1 MDAALISLVLTGVI
15 TIVLLGGLWVSLSLL
30 AVGLVGM
37 LLYTSAPAGTVMA
50 TTIWG
55 ASGNWALTSL
65 PLFIWMAEILFRT
78 RLSEDMFRG
87 LAPWMTG
94 LPGRLMHVNVVGCAI
109 FSAVSGSNAATC
121 ATIAKISLPELL
133 RRGYDEK
140 MTVGSLTA
148 SGTLGILIPPSILMI
163 VYGFIAEV
171 SIARLF
177 IAGIIPGIV
186 ISALFMGYVIYWAW
200 RYPHLTPPS
209 EPHEASM
216 TFRQR
221 LWASRRLIPITAL
234 IVLVMGTIYGGIAT
248 PTEAATIGVLGALGL
263 CWIYRTLT
271 WSSFVESLIG
281 TTQTSCMIAFILA
294 GASFLTIA
302 LGYTGVPKAAAA
314 LITSQQ
320 LGIYGLLT
328 ALTILYVILGFA
340 LDGISMVVLTSSVV
354 QPMIRQAGIDPVWFG
369 IYITLLV
376 QVAELTPPVGFPMF
390 VMQQMTGRSLTYVAR
405 ASLPFFWLLLIGT
418 AVIVVWPALVT
429 WLPDRMLN
437 P

>member
-1 MDAALISLVLTGVI
+1 MDAVVVSLVLLVVI
-15 TIVLLGGLWVSLSLL
+15 TLVLLGGLWVSLSLV

-37 LLYTSAPAGTVMA
+37 VLFTSAPAGTVMA

-55 ASGNWALTSL
+55 ASGSWALTSL

-87 LAPWMTG
+87 LAPWMAP
-94 LPGRLMHVNVVGCAI
+94 LPGRLMHVPVVGCAI

-121 ATIAKISLPELL
+121 ATVAKIALPELL

-140 MTVGSLTA
+140 MSVGALTA

-177 IAGIIPGIV
+177 IAGVIPGIV
-186 ISALFMGYVIYWAW
+186 ISALFMGYVVYWAW
-200 RYPHLTPPS
+200 RYPHRTPPNDI
-209 EPHEASM
+209 SM
-216 TFRQR
+216 TFTERV
-221 LWASRRLIPITAL
+221 WASRRLIPVTGL

-248 PTEAATIGVLGALGL
+248 PTEAATIGVIGALAL
-263 CWIYRTLT
+263 SWIYGTLT
-271 WSSFVESLIG
+271 WSSFVESLAG

-320 LGIYGLLT
+320 LGVYGLLT
-328 ALTILYVILGFA
+328 ALTALYVLLGFA

-354 QPMIRQAGIDPVWFG
+354 QPMIRQAGVDPVWFG

-390 VMQQMTGRSLTYVAR
+390 VMQQMTGRSLAYVAR
-405 ASLPFFWLLLIGT
+405 ASLPFFWLLLVGT
-418 AVIVVWPALVT
+418 AIIVVWPALVT

>member
-1 MDAALISLVLTGVI
+1 MDAAVISLVLTIVI
-15 TIVLLGGLWVSLSLL
+15 TGLLLGGLWVSLSLV

-37 LLYTSAPAGTVMA
+37 VLYTSAPAGTVMA

-78 RLSEDMFRG
+78 RLSDDMFRG
-87 LAPWMTG
+87 LAPWVAG
-94 LPGRLMHVNVVGCAI
+94 LPGRLMHVNVVGCAV

-133 RRGYDEK
+133 KRGYDEK
-140 MTVGSLTA
+140 MTIGSLTA

-177 IAGIIPGIV
+177 IAGVIPGVV
-186 ISALFMGYVIYWAW
+186 ISALFMGYVVYWAW
-200 RYPHLTPPS
+200 RYPNLTPPNDI
-209 EPHEASM
+209 SM
-216 TFRQR
+216 TFRER
-221 LWASRRLIPITAL
+221 VWASRRLIPITGL
-234 IVLVMGTIYGGIAT
+234 IVLVMGTIYGGVAT

-263 CWIYRTLT
+263 SYIYGTLT
-271 WSSFVESLIG
+271 WSSFVDSLMG
-281 TTQTSCMIAFILA
+281 STQTSCMIAFILA

-320 LGIYGLLT
+320 LGVYGLLT
-328 ALTILYVILGFA
+328 ALTILYVVLGFA

-418 AVIVVWPALVT
+418 AILVVWPDLVT